1 MKFNLLLVKFVLA
14 GALTLIGHWE
24 PDVAAARVHFSVK
37 GPFGTVHGSFSGL
50 RADIQFS
57 EKDLGGSSISASI
70 DAQSIHTGIG
80 KRDKDLRKEKWLQ
93 TDTYPRISFR
103 SRKIQPGANGG
114 YMALGD
120 LTLKGVT
127 KPIELPFTFTSSGNS
142 GVFKGQFI
150 IHRSDFHVGKDGGSV
165 GNDVTITLEVP
176 VKR

>member
-1 MKFNLLLVKFVLA
+1 MVKFALA
-14 GALTLIGHWE
+14 AALTLMSHWE

-37 GPFGTVHGSFSGL
+37 GPFGTVHGEFSGL
-50 RADIQFS
+50 KADIQFN
-57 EKDLGGSSISASI
+57 EKDLAASSISASV

-103 SRKIQPGANGG
+103 SHKIEPGANGG
-114 YMALGD
+114 YKAEGD

-127 KPIELPFTFTSSGNS
+127 KPIELPFTFTPSGNS

-150 IHRSDFHVGKDGGSV
+150 IHRSDFHIGKEGGSV
-165 GNDVTITLEVP
+165 GNDITVTLEIP